1 MDAKTNIETSETGEK
16 KPKIDWNKWDWLIF
30 VFLVAF
36 IFFIPL
42 GGIIYLGGRFS
53 GYPVSFV
60 YACIIYFS
68 GFCLLFV
75 FVIAGAIQILCN
87 WKIYTSRKKLIK
99 TIQIGILLPFFTSF
113 VISVFT
119 PLETF
124 LWQPG
129 YKLTTYGYRDR
140 LRKEVDIIEIRD
152 WLKTLRKEDCT
163 GKRIDLV
170 SGSDYSKRY
179 WPDSIE
185 WPKSL
190 KVLNPRFVSLVL
202 DENGKPKIR
211 LTWVEGMAFL
221 GIEIGMED
229 MEIPPSDFSHNGEY
243 RLPVESGAYVWHE
256 LE

>member
-1 MDAKTNIETSETGEK
+1 MDKKESLETTETEKT
-16 KPKIDWNKWDWLIF
+16 KPRINWNKWDVFFSVAIVVLI
-30 VFLVAF
+30 
-36 IFFIPL
+36 IFIPL

-53 GYPVSFV
+53 GYPVSSA
-60 YACIIYFS
+60 YACLIYFS

-99 TIQIGILLPFFTSF
+99 TIQIGILILFFTSF
-113 VISVFT
+113 VISIFT
-119 PLETF
+119 PIETY

-140 LRKEVDIIEIRD
+140 LRKEADIEAVRD
-152 WLKTLRKEDCT
+152 WLRTLKKENCT
-163 GKRIDLV
+163 GERINLV

-185 WPKSL
+185 WPESL
-190 KVLNPRFVSLVL
+190 KVLSPRLVCLDL

-211 LTWVEGMAFL
+211 LTWNEFMSFL
-221 GIEIGMED
+221 GVEIGMED
-229 MEIPPSDFSHNGEY
+229 MEIPTSDFRRLGEY
-243 RLPVESGAYVWHE
+243 RLPLESGAYVWHE
-256 LE
+256 LR